1 MLSTALPLIAI
12 LLAAPGGKKLE
23 QGQKLFNQ
31 GDFDGALKSLD
42 AAAVEAGDAATL
54 EKVHLL
60 RAQCLAARQDFVKA
74 EDAFAL
80 ALDANPDAQLDP
92 TRVDPTLVKL
102 LDSVRSRLVG
112 AVSLNSSPT
121 GASLVIDGKPS
132 GVTPQSV
139 SLPAGRHKLEVK
151 WGEGA
156 GESIEVQVKPKR
168 DLRVDW
174 VQQKTEVKTIELGLT
189 PRPVRPFGDLRG
201 AFEPASSG
209 AVDAG
214 LELGGG
220 IEVIWF
226 RIGLYARFFPH
237 FNVTPRF
244 AFSLPV
250 VSTPSGDFNVAL
262 EVGVP
267 LSFLVDGFG
276 IGVGGS
282 GGLEWY
288 PLKWFGAY
296 VMVGGRHHF
305 LWPGRNDLTAF
316 TAIGGVRLRLP

>member
-1 MLSTALPLIAI
+1 
-12 LLAAPGGKKLE
+12 
-23 QGQKLFNQ
+23 
-31 GDFDGALKSLD
+31 
-42 AAAVEAGDAATL
+42 
-54 EKVHLL
+54 
-60 RAQCLAARQDFVKA
+60 
-74 EDAFAL
+74 
-80 ALDANPDAQLDP
+80 
-92 TRVDPTLVKL
+92 
-102 LDSVRSRLVG
+102 
-112 AVSLNSSPT
+112 
-121 GASLVIDGKPS
+121 
-132 GVTPQSV
+132 
-139 SLPAGRHKLEVK
+139 
-151 WGEGA
+151 
-156 GESIEVQVKPKR
+156 
-168 DLRVDW
+168 
-174 VQQKTEVKTIELGLT
+174 
-189 PRPVRPFGDLRG
+189 
-201 AFEPASSG
+201 
-209 AVDAG
+209 
-214 LELGGG
+214 LGGG

>member
-42 AAAVEAGDAATL
+42 AAASEASDAATL

-80 ALDANPDAQLDP
+80 ALEANPDAQLDP

-102 LDSVRSRLVG
+102 LDSVRSRSVG

-168 DLRVDW
+168 ELRVDW
-174 VQQKTEVKTIELGLT
+174 VQQKTAVVEPGLT

-201 AFEPASSG
+201 AFEPATSG

-214 LELGGG
+214 IELGGG
-220 IEVIWF
+220 IELSWF
-226 RIGLYARFFPH
+226 RIALYARFFPH

-250 VSTPSGDFNVAL
+250 ASTPSGDFNVAL

-267 LSFLVDGFG
+267 FSFLPDGLG

-305 LWPGRNDLTAF
+305 LWPGRNDVTAF
-316 TAIGGVRLRLP
+316 TAIGGVRLRMP